1 MRSGIKVL
9 EDVPGVGPLLERQHS
24 YRIRVRMW
32 LNKGESVRWKSPW
45 GSIDRAVLEDEGQTL
60 ITDVR
65 LNRVFLI
72 NGLFYGVEG
81 MRVGGTRTLRISPH
95 LGYGERGIPG
105 VIPSNSVLIAQVT
118 FLDER
123 DSEVG

>member
-1 MRSGIKVL
+1 
-9 EDVPGVGPLLERQHS
+9 
-24 YRIRVRMW
+24 MW

-60 ITDVR
+60 TTDVR

-81 MRVGGTRTLRISPH
+81 MRVGGREPSESRLILATESEGYRALSRRTLC
-95 LGYGERGIPG
+95 
-105 VIPSNSVLIAQVT
+105 
-118 FLDER
+118 
-123 DSEVG
+123 

>member
-9 EDVPGVGPLLERQHS
+9 EDVPGGGPLLERQRV

-32 LNKGESVRWKSPW
+32 LNKGEAIRWKSPW

-65 LNRVFLI
+65 INRVFLI

-81 MRVGGTRTLRISPH
+81 MRVGGTRKLKISPH

-105 VIPSNSVLIAQVT
+105 VIPPNSVLIAEVT
-118 FLDER
+118 FLNER
-123 DSEVG
+123 NS

>member
-1 MRSGIKVL
+1 MRSGIKIL
-9 EDVPGVGPLLERQHS
+9 EDVPGAGPLLERQHF

-60 ITDVR
+60 ITEVR

-72 NGLFYGVEG
+72 TGLF
-81 MRVGGTRTLRISPH
+81 
-95 LGYGERGIPG
+95 
-105 VIPSNSVLIAQVT
+105 
-118 FLDER
+118 
-123 DSEVG
+123 